1 MPTTE
6 VTDPML
12 LDSTG
17 QDIVTKLHAIATALL
32 ASNPGPS
39 STTPL
44 MDGTASQG
52 TENAWAR
59 GDHRHGTDTS
69 RAAASLEIN
78 GHALSA
84 DITLTAGD
92 IGYDGTDSG
101 LQAED
106 TQEAIDELAGLLFE
120 APTQDGTYLLQCTVV
135 DGEFEYEW
143 VSAS

>member
-17 QDIVTKLHAIATALL
+17 QDIVTKLQAIVTALGS
-32 ASNPGPS
+32 SNPGPS

-44 MDGTASQG
+44 TDGQASQG

-78 GHALSA
+78 GHALTGDFDLDA
-84 DITLTAGD
+84 DD
-92 IGYDGTDSG
+92 IEYDSVDSVKDR
-101 LQAED
+101 LD
-106 TQEAIDELAGLLFE
+106 AIDGMLPDTILGPPA
-120 APTQDGTYLLQCTVV
+120 ADGTYILQCVV
-135 DGEFEYEW
+135 SNGNFSYEW